1 MSIKN
6 TLFCLVFLSGAF
18 FLTACS
24 SIKKKALNI
33 YLSGFQDKKAEKKV
47 PAPPPPY
54 KKKEHPALDALW
66 WNPQNK
72 SSISYFS
79 ACSKAQ
85 KTLREF
91 QNEAFPAE
99 GKYNILKEHISGKS
113 LYSLL
118 EINEVADQKSQAG
131 IYTFREG
138 SCYFNIQLVADSA
151 PSFNKEEPV
160 FKAFIKGFYSQ

>member
-6 TLFCLVFLSGAF
+6 TLFGLIFLSGAF

-47 PAPPPPY
+47 PAPPLPY
-54 KKKEHPALDALW
+54 KKQKHPALDALW
-66 WNPQNK
+66 WNPQSK

-79 ACSKAQ
+79 ACTKAQ

-91 QNEAFPAE
+91 QNEAVPAE
-99 GKYNILKEHISGKS
+99 GKYDILKESVSEKN
-113 LYSLL
+113 LYLLL
-118 EINEVADQKSQAG
+118 EMNGSDQKSRAG

-138 SCYFNIQLVADSA
+138 NCYFNIQLVADSA
-151 PSFNKEEPV
+151 SSFNKEEPV
-160 FKAFIKGFYSQ
+160 FKAFIKSFYSQ